1 MAELSGDTLEQYRK
15 DRVLLD
21 SYLDWTKGEGVPVI
35 EEFGVDLLAVE
46 TAPWER
52 FGVNGTIINLKGRGS
67 YSSTFLFEIPPGA
80 SSAPMRHLYED
91 VYYVL
96 EGHGSTRVETHDG
109 TSHTFEW
116 GPKSLFALPV
126 NAPHQLFNGSGA
138 EPVRIAATT
147 NAPMVMNLYHSESF
161 VFANHHWFAG
171 REGGEGRFA
180 GDGEMT
186 PIRPGRN
193 LWDTNFIA
201 DAGAFELKPWDAR
214 GEGSGN
220 MQFILADGIMGAHAS
235 EMPVGT
241 YKKGHRHGPGLHIFT
256 VHGSGYTLL
265 WYQGDEDFQRIEW
278 RHGMLFAPPNQMFH
292 QHFDTSKEPA
302 RYLAIGLGSKRYP
315 VVYRRRA
322 GSENNRSDVSIKKGG
337 RQVEYEDQDPRIH
350 PLWLAEIAKTGV
362 PSQMGKFFDEEAMLR
377 DLKSSAAE

>member
-1 MAELSGDTLEQYRK
+1 MADPDENTMAQYRK

-21 SYLDWTKGEGVPVI
+21 PYLDWADEEGVPVL
-35 EEFGVDLLAVE
+35 EDFGVDLLTAE
-46 TAPWER
+46 TAPWDR
-52 FGVNGTIINLKGRGS
+52 FGCNGAIIHLRGRGNFC
-67 YSSTFLFEIPPGA
+67 STFLFEIAPGA
-80 SSAPMRHLYED
+80 KTAPMRHLFEA

-96 EGHGSTRVETHDG
+96 DGHGSTRVEAHDG

-126 NAPHQLFNGSGA
+126 NAPYQMFNGSGTD
-138 EPVRIAATT
+138 PVRIAATT
-147 NAPMVMNLYHSESF
+147 DAAMVMNLYHSDSF
-161 VFANHHWFAG
+161 VFGNDHWFTG
-171 REGGEGRFA
+171 REGAEGRFA

-186 PIRPGRN
+186 PIRPGRV
-193 LWDTNFIA
+193 LWDTNFVP
-201 DAGAFELKPWDAR
+201 DVGAFELKPWDAR
-214 GEGSGN
+214 GVGSGN

-265 WYQGDEDFQRIEW
+265 WYEGDEDFQRVEW
-278 RHGMLFAPPNQMFH
+278 RHGMLFAPPDQMFH
-292 QHFDTSKEPA
+292 QHFDTSEEPA
-302 RYLAIGLGSKRYP
+302 RYLALGLGSKRYP
-315 VVYRRRA
+315 VTQRRRA

-350 PLWLAEIAKTGV
+350 RLWLQEIAKTGV
-362 PSQMGKFFDEEAMLR
+362 TSKMGDFFDEEAMLR
-377 DLKSSAAE
+377 DLKTNAAE

>member
-1 MAELSGDTLEQYRK
+1 MAEPDENTMAQYRK

-21 SYLDWTKGEGVPVI
+21 PYLDWAEAEGVPVL
-35 EEFGVDLLAVE
+35 EDFGVDLLAAE
-46 TAPWER
+46 TAPWAR
-52 FGVNGTIINLKGRGS
+52 FGCNGAIINLKGRGNFC
-67 YSSTFLFEIPPGA
+67 STFLFELTPGA
-80 SSAPMRHLYED
+80 NTAPLRHLFEA

-109 TSHTFEW
+109 ASHTFEW

-126 NAPHQLFNGSGA
+126 NAPYQMFNGSGT

-147 NAPMVMNLYHSESF
+147 NAAMVMNLYHSDSF
-161 VFANHHWFAG
+161 VFDNDHWFAG
-171 REGGEGRFA
+171 REGAEGRFA

-186 PIRPGRN
+186 PIRPGRV
-193 LWDTNFIA
+193 LWDTNFVP
-201 DAGAFELKPWDAR
+201 DVGAFELKPWDAR
-214 GEGSGN
+214 GVGSGN

-256 VHGSGYTLL
+256 IHGSGYTLL
-265 WYQGDEDFQRIEW
+265 WYEGDEEFQRVEW
-278 RHGMLFAPPNQMFH
+278 RHGMLFAPPDQMFH
-292 QHFDTSKEPA
+292 QHFDTSQEPA
-302 RYLAIGLGSKRYP
+302 RYLAVGLGSKRYP
-315 VVYRRRA
+315 VVLRRRA

-350 PLWLAEIAKTGV
+350 PLWLQEITKTGV
-362 PSQMGKFFDEEAMLR
+362 ASKMGDFFDEEAILR
-377 DLKSSAAE
+377 DLKTSAAE